1 MDSSFGVVLI
11 IGFACALP
19 LLSQGERVSID
30 AALHTTDRP
39 YVEAAGEASVKVKPD
54 EALISVGVV
63 TQAPTAAAVAAQ
75 NAKQTDAALAE
86 LRKLVGGAD
95 HLRTTSY
102 SVRPVYETPKPG
114 SPAVIVGYSATN
126 VVEVTLEDLSQAG
139 RVIDVV
145 AQSGANRIQSLEF
158 RLRDMQPV
166 HSQVLR
172 EAADRAKVNAEA
184 IAAGLGVHVLRVIS
198 ATENL
203 PEGGVV
209 AYKRA
214 APPPPLAAAAAPTP
228 VEIGTIE
235 VEASVTLRVEVGP

>member
-1 MDSSFGVVLI
+1 MNCSFAAVLTI
-11 IGFACALP
+11 SFAWAPP
-19 LLSQGERVSID
+19 LLSQGERFSID

-39 YVEAAGEASVKVKPD
+39 YVQAAGEASINVKPD

-75 NAKQTDAALAE
+75 NAKQTDAVLAE

-102 SVRPVYETPKPG
+102 SVRPVYEVPKPG
-114 SPAVIVGYSATN
+114 IPAVIVGYSATN
-126 VVEVTLEDLSQAG
+126 VVEVTMGDLSQVG
-139 RVIDVV
+139 KIID
-145 AQSGANRIQSLEF
+145 AATQSGGNRIQNLEF

-172 EAADRAKVNAEA
+172 DAAARAKLNADA
-184 IAAGLGVHVLRVIS
+184 IANGLGVHVLRVIS
-198 ATENL
+198 AAENL
-203 PEGGVV
+203 PQGEVA
-209 AYKRA
+209 AYKKA
-214 APPPPLAAAAAPTP
+214 APPPAIGAAPPTP